1 MASRKICKTDRYK
14 GDFRKIKEKEP
25 QKIETKGKTSWS
37 IVWKHSK
44 AAIGRVWSFLKILP
58 QAILLIPK
66 GILYVLYLFFMGNFP
81 SEKDTTPLT
90 AKIFIRRFF
99 IVIDNIIAPVLFFY
113 FTFRVYCIVE
123 NIAPSFSALWN
134 DYCLGPTYGGLILF
148 GFCFVLFFRK
158 LCYSDRP
165 CWVNFRNKKILKYWL
180 YGNIAFPLL
189 FFVVYLLRVKLLCF
203 LLCLYHGVPQEVIGP
218 RRYFALMLCTM
229 LFFNVAAFRNLLHD
243 FKKLGLMNDKSGRK

>member
-99 IVIDNIIAPVLFFY
+99 IVIDNIIAPVLFFISHLG
-113 FTFRVYCIVE
+113 CI
-123 NIAPSFSALWN
+123 ALWRTSHRHSV
-134 DYCLGPTYGGLILF
+134 PYGMII
-148 GFCFVLFFRK
+148 VW
-158 LCYSDRP
+158 D
-165 CWVNFRNKKILKYWL
+165 
-180 YGNIAFPLL
+180 
-189 FFVVYLLRVKLLCF
+189 
-203 LLCLYHGVPQEVIGP
+203 Q
-218 RRYFALMLCTM
+218 LM
-229 LFFNVAAFRNLLHD
+229 VA
-243 FKKLGLMNDKSGRK
+243 